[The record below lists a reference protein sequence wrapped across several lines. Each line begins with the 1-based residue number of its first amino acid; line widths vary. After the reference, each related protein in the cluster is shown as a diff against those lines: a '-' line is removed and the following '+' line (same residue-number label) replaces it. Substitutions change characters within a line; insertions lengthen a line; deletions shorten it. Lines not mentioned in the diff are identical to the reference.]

1 MTPSQ
6 PARLDAARQ
15 HLAVGPVQ
23 PRGLLRATGKD
34 ARDYLHRMSTQAV
47 NPLPPGAT
55 AYACFLDAKGH
66 LLGEGHLLAQ
76 EDGVL
81 VDLDPLALPATKGL
95 LEKYVIMD
103 EVVFE
108 DLSASHR
115 VVPLLGPRAADA
127 AGRERGAPRLVN
139 GRRGVPAVDLVV
151 PAAEAE
157 AVRAGL
163 VAAGAVALEEADLE
177 VLRIQ
182 GGFARFG
189 RDMDATRLPMEAG
202 LTRSAIDFG
211 KGCYIGQEVVLRAT
225 ARGQLQKGLVQ
236 LALPA
241 GAGPGARLRAGEA
254 EVGVVTSAAET
265 PDGRLGLGYLR
276 RAHWKAGE
284 RLAVDGGEAVVRR
297 LLAEEEPG
305 TSRSM

>member
-1 MTPSQ
+1 MNSSQ
-6 PARLDAARQ
+6 ASRLDAATQ

-23 PRGLLRATGKD
+23 RRGLLRATGKD

-47 NPLPPGAT
+47 NPLPAGRT
-55 AYACFLDAKGH
+55 AYACFLNAKGH

-81 VDLDPLALPATKGL
+81 IDLDPLAVPEAKGL
-95 LEKYVIMD
+95 LEKFVIMD

-108 DLSASHR
+108 DLSETHR
-115 VVPLLGPRAADA
+115 VVPVLGPRAADA
-127 AGRERGAPRLVN
+127 AEAAGREQAAPRLVN

-157 AVRAGL
+157 AIRARL
-163 VAAGAVALEEADLE
+163 LASGAVALEEADLE
-177 VLRIQ
+177 ALRIRA
-182 GGFARFG
+182 GFARFG
-189 RDMDATRLPMEAG
+189 LDMDASRLPMEAG
-202 LTRSAIDFG
+202 L
-211 KGCYIGQEVVLRAT
+211 AT
-225 ARGQLQKGLVQ
+225 VRGHLQKGLVQ
-236 LALPA
+236 LSLPA
-241 GAGPGARLRAGEA
+241 GAGPGAKLLAGTS
-254 EVGVVTSAAET
+254 EVGVITSAAET

-297 LLAEEEPG
+297 VLAEEEPRPASG
-305 TSRSM
+305 P